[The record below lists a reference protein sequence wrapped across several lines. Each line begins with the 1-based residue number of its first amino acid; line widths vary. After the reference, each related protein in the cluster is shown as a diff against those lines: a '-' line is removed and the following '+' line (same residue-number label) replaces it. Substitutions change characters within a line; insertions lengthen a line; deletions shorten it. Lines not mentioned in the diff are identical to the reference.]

1 MDVYVAAKTPVLQE
15 VLRSS
20 GQFTPDELA
29 AIAALN
35 EAPAA
40 G

>member
-1 MDVYVAAKTPVLQE
+1 VLG
-15 VLRSS
+15 SS
-20 GQFTPDELA
+20 GQFTPDELD

-35 EAPAA
+35 EAPSA